1 MLLKLSLNSSYA
13 VVRKDAQSQL
23 FSIVSHFPY
32 SSLVVIPHLVEMLA
46 KSDAKLP
53 ESERLSHDQL
63 KGVLY
68 LLKGNS
74 MQESFMIKQ
83 NWQVI
88 SSLWP
93 TLFNCQH
100 FEKPSIQELLD
111 SIFVKTN
118 KDFDSFENRI
128 QFSDKCV
135 EAVCSLDSRASA
147 LARDPGRLDGFNKRC
162 DEETRMTRGLMAD
175 LIRIAKESQ
184 LLWKNQTTSFG
195 SVLFLLNSCEVDKD
209 LLSEECIQLYV
220 DSLVHENI
228 SIRKVREI

>member
-1 MLLKLSLNSSYA
+1 MLLRLSVNSSYA

-32 SSLVVIPHLVEMLA
+32 STLVLIPRLVDMLA
-46 KSDAKLP
+46 KSDEKLP
-53 ESERLSHDQL
+53 EGERLSHDQL

-74 MQESFMIKQ
+74 MQESLMIKQ
-83 NWQVI
+83 NWRVI

-93 TLFNCQH
+93 TLFKCQH

-118 KDFDSFENRI
+118 KDFDSFENRV

-135 EAVCSLDSRASA
+135 EAACALDSGVSA
-147 LARDPGRLDGFNKRC
+147 LVGEANRLEIFKRRC
-162 DEETRMTRGLMAD
+162 EEETKMIRGLMAD
-175 LIRIAKESQ
+175 LIRIARESQ
-184 LLWKNQTTSFG
+184 LLWKNQATSFG
-195 SVLFLLNSCEVDKD
+195 SVLFLLNSCEVDNE

-228 SIRKVREI
+228 SIRKVN